1 MFFRAHDGIALA
13 YLELGAGR
21 PLVFVHGF
29 TGSAA
34 QLVDEGPAPALAA
47 AGFRVILPDL
57 RAHGDSAAPRD
68 PSAWPPDVLADDGL
82 ALVEALGL
90 DDYDLAGYSLG
101 GRVVLRMLARGA
113 RPRRAVIAGQG
124 RAAAGADGP
133 NTAAFRDR
141 LSAISRGEVLDPQ
154 GQWIVDHGFDPIALL
169 HLLGTYAA
177 TPDDVLAAIPVPT
190 LVLTGE
196 DDRARLTAP
205 ALAASLGDGRFHAVP
220 GDHVRAMVAPE
231 LGTAIV
237 DFLTTDLA

>member
-34 QLVDEGPAPALAA
+34 QLVDDGPAPALAA

-57 RAHGDSAAPRD
+57 RAHGDSADPRD
-68 PSAWPPDVLADDGL
+68 ASAWPSDVLADDGL

-90 DDYDLAGYSLG
+90 EDYDLAGYSLG

-124 RAAAGADGP
+124 RAAAEADGP
-133 NTAAFRDR
+133 NTTAFRER
-141 LSAISRGEVLDPQ
+141 LSAISRGEVLDPPSR
-154 GQWIVDHGFDPIALL
+154 WIVDHGFDPVALL
-169 HLLGTYAA
+169 HLLGTYVA

-190 LVLTGE
+190 LVLTEE

-205 ALAASLGDGRFHAVP
+205 ALAAALGDGRVGAVP
-220 GDHVRAMVAPE
+220 GDHVAAMAAPE
-231 LGTAIV
+231 FGVAMV
-237 DFLTTDLA
+237 DFLASS